1 MVAGSAPT
9 GAAAAGGRTSVAC
22 GGGRAEQD
30 LLSGGNPMDN
40 SDLSTGEDLSEEE
53 ADPVTSGS
61 PTAEAT
67 AIQMTG
73 GAYGRRRPRNPTKRQ
88 RILSAHV

>member
-30 LLSGGNPMDN
+30 LLSPGNPMDN

-53 ADPVTSGS
+53 ADPIGSGS
-61 PTAEAT
+61 PRGGKGLGVREEEDTLGEA
-67 AIQMTG
+67 
-73 GAYGRRRPRNPTKRQ
+73 
-88 RILSAHV
+88 